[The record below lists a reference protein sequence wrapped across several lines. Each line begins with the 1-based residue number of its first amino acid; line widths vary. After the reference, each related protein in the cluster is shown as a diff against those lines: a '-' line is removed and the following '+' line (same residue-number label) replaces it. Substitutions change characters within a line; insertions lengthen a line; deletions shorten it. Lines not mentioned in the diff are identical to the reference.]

1 MATLPFLLGGI
12 AALKDM
18 VDYKGKFA
26 VLPVACYT
34 DYVVCGYI
42 YFKRYLEG
50 LRLISLHRAAEV
62 DAGRPDVCP
71 HAARILR

>member
-12 AALKDM
+12 AALIDM

-26 VLPVACYT
+26 VCYT